1 MDGGTTTA
9 VTETA
14 NTSSSNA
21 QCGVEAKLALTPGR
35 PHNAGRRSNESLPP
49 VQDGHPRSTHSSPG
63 PDANGASERSAS
75 PRMRRQMTIELP
87 SNEPFEVL
95 YDHKISVEEHSPSPK
110 PCIVP
115 GNALHLIDDDPSP
128 RSQTPSSVIIIA
140 DGTEIHVDGSRSPT
154 ADHGGGDAS
163 EGGGDRS
170 SSEPPP
176 GARPQPRVRF
186 RSRVRI
192 TSGMHRHRHSGT
204 PAPQGQRRLSS
215 GTPSS
220 GSSPSSSISAPLR
233 YQADENATWGP
244 LGRRLSAF
252 AAAGRRKNVQASPQD
267 AEEGNGVGPGAHARP
282 NERTALL
289 RSSRHGGYVNPYD
302 AHLSEGDEDDL
313 EDELGVGELSL
324 QNELVFGPWPERLFN
339 PHWWWW
345 HLEPIVCCTYCS
357 EDSDYDE

>member
-1 MDGGTTTA
+1 MGETTT
-9 VTETA
+9 VITDTA
-14 NTSSSNA
+14 AYTSSPSTQRGA
-21 QCGVEAKLALTPGR
+21 EAKLALTPGR
-35 PHNAGRRSNESLPP
+35 AHNAGRQSDESPLP
-49 VQDGHPRSTHSSPG
+49 QDSYPRSTNTPPVAG
-63 PDANGASERSAS
+63 DANGGPERSVS
-75 PRMRRQMTIELP
+75 PKMRRQMTIELP
-87 SNEPFEVL
+87 PNESFEVL
-95 YDHKISVEEHSPSPK
+95 YDPKLSIEDHSPK

-128 RSQTPSSVIIIA
+128 RSQTPSSVIIVA
-140 DGTEIHVDGSRSPT
+140 DGTEIHVDGSH
-154 ADHGGGDAS
+154 DHGPNCGGEPGEA
-163 EGGGDRS
+163 GDRS

-176 GARPQPRVRF
+176 GAHPQPRVRF

-192 TSGMHRHRHSGT
+192 TSGVHRHRHSGT
-204 PAPQGQRRLSS
+204 PAPPGQRRLSS

-252 AAAGRRKNVQASPQD
+252 AAAGRRKNMQASPQHGD
-267 AEEGNGVGPGAHARP
+267 AENGGEPAAHARP

-289 RSSRHGGYVNPYD
+289 RSSRHAGYVEPYD
-302 AHLSEGDEDDL
+302 THLREGDEDDP
-313 EDELGVGELSL
+313 EEELRAAELRR
-324 QNELVFGPWPERLFN
+324 QKELIFGPWPGRLLN
-339 PHWWWW
+339 LHWWWW

>member
-9 VTETA
+9 ITQTA
-14 NTSSSNA
+14 RTSPPHTPCA
-21 QCGVEAKLALTPGR
+21 VDAKLALTPR
-35 PHNAGRRSNESLPP
+35 RTHNEGKQSDDALLPP
-49 VQDGHPRSTHSSPG
+49 DGQPRSPDTSPSPEPD
-63 PDANGASERSAS
+63 PDANGGSPRRTS

-87 SNEPFEVL
+87 PNEPFEVL
-95 YDHKISVEEHSPSPK
+95 YDHKVSVEDHSPK

-140 DGTEIHVDGSRSPT
+140 DGTEIHVGSHDRTPDQ
-154 ADHGGGDAS
+154 AGD
-163 EGGGDRS
+163 GGDRS

-192 TSGMHRHRHSGT
+192 TSGVHKHRHSGT

-233 YQADENATWGP
+233 YQADENAAWGP

-252 AAAGRRKNVQASPQD
+252 AAAGRRKHVQAPPQYG
-267 AEEGNGVGPGAHARP
+267 EGVNGGESGAHTSP
-282 NERTALL
+282 NERSALL
-289 RSSRHGGYVNPYD
+289 RSARNGGYVDPYD
-302 AHLSEGDEDDL
+302 AGVSEGDEDDL
-313 EDELGVGELSL
+313 EEELGAAELRR
-324 QNELVFGPWPERLFN
+324 QKELVFGPWPGRLLN
-339 PHWWWW
+339 LHWWWW